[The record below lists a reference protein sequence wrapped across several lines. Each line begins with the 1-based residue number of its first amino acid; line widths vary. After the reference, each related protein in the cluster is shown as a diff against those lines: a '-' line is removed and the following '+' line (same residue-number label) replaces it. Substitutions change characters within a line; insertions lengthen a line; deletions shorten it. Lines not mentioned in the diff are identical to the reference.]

1 VVSWRNIAITLI
13 DNQKGE
19 TKAQA
24 CANACSRQLA
34 KGYSDQLQN
43 DPSLFPTMD

>member
-1 VVSWRNIAITLI
+1 MAVKSSVETWIAMGVSWRKISITLI

-24 CANACSRQLA
+24 CEIACVC
-34 KGYSDQLQN
+34 
-43 DPSLFPTMD
+43 

>member
-1 VVSWRNIAITLI
+1 MGSDYPPIRGVLLLVARYHCRKIAIALI

-24 CANACSRQLA
+24 VVNA
-34 KGYSDQLQN
+34 
-43 DPSLFPTMD
+43 